1 MAKKK
6 VSPQRSD
13 AERRARQSQRLARVL
28 RALRCIMGPGKWD
41 AEALARELDC
51 SVRTVHRILQT
62 LGEAGIPCRF
72 DAELKAY
79 RVPRGFKFPG
89 MEPRPLGNPSNISDI
104 LPTAKRLIVDAERLV
119 KALKE
124 LCDAAQID
132 AQTASKREL

>member
-6 VSPQRSD
+6 GSPQRSD

-28 RALRCIMGPGKWD
+28 RALRCIMGPGRWD
-41 AEALARELDC
+41 AEALARELGC

-72 DAELKAY
+72 DPELKAY

-89 MEPRPLGNPSNISDI
+89 LETQTVGNVADV
-104 LPTAKRLIVDAERLV
+104 LPAAKRLIADAERFV
-119 KALKE
+119 AALKE
-124 LCDAAQID
+124 LCDAVRND
-132 AQTASKREL
+132 ACVPPKREP